1 MWAIVPYKGAPS
13 GKSRLAEHLN
23 LEQRSEL
30 ASSMLRD
37 VLAALFDSRLLDG
50 IILTTPSSLEDS
62 WDDSRVKVFRDSAE
76 SLAGAIEEA
85 SDYAVERFA
94 AASTFVVPADVPL
107 VTSHDVDFAI
117 ENHSQ
122 VTIIPDENDIGT
134 NGLLCTPPNAFQYVF
149 DGKSFLPHL
158 DAARKAGLDPKVVRL
173 STFGHDVDTI
183 QDLVRISDLI
193 PDSFTGRTIR
203 SRSLLATKTKQC

>member
-37 VLAALFDSRLLDG
+37 VLQALFDSKFLSG
-50 IILTTPSSLEDS
+50 IILATPSSLDDS
-62 WDDSRVKVFRDSAE
+62 FDDSRVKVFRDSAK
-76 SLAGAIEEA
+76 SLAAAIAEA
-85 SDYAVERFA
+85 SDYAVEQFA
-94 AASTFVVPADVPL
+94 AESTFVVPADIPL
-107 VTSHDVDFAI
+107 VTSRDIDFAI
-117 ENHSQ
+117 ENHGQ

-134 NGLLCTPPNAFQYVF
+134 NGLLCTPPNAFRYVF

-158 DAARKAGLDPKVVRL
+158 HAAKKAGLDPKVVRL
-173 STFGHDVDTI
+173 SAFGHDVDTI
-183 QDLVRISDLI
+183 YDLARIADLI
-193 PDSFTGRTIR
+193 PDSYTGKAIR
-203 SRSLLATKTKQC
+203 SRGLLAKKTRQC